1 MGSADAHPALVVLGA
16 GSSDSDTESRPA
28 AGTCVLLS
36 TECRIALC
44 ALPCLFL
51 FGLPARQVRP
61 PAGGS
66 VSRSAIHS
74 RIRSP
79 IRWGLVLALRVL
91 RILTRRVLTR
101 DRRRGVDGG
110 SEAGCDWRRC
120 HRRIQVGGIV

>member
-1 MGSADAHPALVVLGA
+1 MRAPLSVPLW
-16 GSSDSDTESRPA
+16 A
-28 AGTCVLLS
+28 AG
-36 TECRIALC
+36 
-44 ALPCLFL
+44 
-51 FGLPARQVRP
+51 RQVRP

-110 SEAGCDWRRC
+110 WLGRR
-120 HRRIQVGGIV
+120 QAVTGGGVTAVSKLVELYNKFISKDYL